1 MPDPI
6 VLELTVAQPQ
16 IQLFFNPDPVE
27 VTAEIAKALV
37 GPNGAEADKDLF
49 FQVKNRFSEIAE
61 DETAKQAARSNL
73 GLSVID
79 GGTFN

>member
-1 MPDPI
+1 MSDPI
-6 VLELTVAQPQ
+6 ILEITVVQPQ
-16 IQLFFNPDPVE
+16 LELFFNPEPQE

-37 GPNGAEADKDLF
+37 GPNGSEADKNLF
-49 FQVKNRFSEIAE
+49 FQIKNRFYEIAE
-61 DETAKQAARSNL
+61 DETAKQTARSNL